1 MKTGGFFSA
10 ARRAVPFFALLAA
23 VLLALAPPL
32 AARGQQRHSPV
43 TPAVP
48 YEIRAV
54 WLTTLSG
61 LDWPSHPARTS
72 GEAAA
77 QKLALCRMLD
87 GLRAAGVNVVL
98 FQARIRATSAYRSA
112 LEPWDAVF
120 TGKPGG
126 EPPYDPLAFAV
137 QECHKRG
144 MECHAWVVAFPVG
157 KADAVKRQGKLSL
170 AAHRPD
176 LCRKCGD
183 QWMMD
188 PGMPGTGEYLA
199 GVCREIVEGYDVD
212 GVHLDY
218 IRYPERGIAFDD
230 SRTYARYGAGQSLR
244 AWRTANVTRCVRLV
258 HDAVK
263 AVRPWVKLSCSP
275 VGKYAD
281 LPRQSSGGWNARDAV
296 CQEAQSWLS
305 EGLMDWLF
313 PMMYFDGKNFYPFL
327 ADWKEHDAGREI
339 VPGLGIYFLSER
351 EKDWPLLKVQRQMEV
366 SRTAGLGGA
375 AFFRAKFLLSDVK
388 GLKNWLES
396 DFYARP
402 ALVPPLPCAPGDT
415 PAAPKVTQSI
425 AGMRLTLDWEA
436 SAAGTPIYYNVY
448 RLDSVCGDR
457 LLAARLAG
465 THYETVL
472 PLPAL
477 RHSRYVVT
485 AVDAYGRESG
495 I

>member
-1 MKTGGFFSA
+1 MNARGLSSA

-23 VLLALAPPL
+23 VLLAFAPTL

-61 LDWPSHPARTS
+61 LDWPQRPARTS
-72 GEAAA
+72 AEAET
-77 QKLALCRMLD
+77 QKRELCRMLD
-87 GLRAAGVNVVL
+87 GLRAAGTNVVL
-98 FQARIRATSAYRSA
+98 FQTRIRATAAYRSA

-120 TGKPGG
+120 SGKPGVA
-126 EPPYDPLAFAV
+126 PPYDPLAFAV
-137 QECHKRG
+137 EECHKRG
-144 MECHAWVVAFPVG
+144 MECHAWVVAFPAG

-170 AAHRPD
+170 AARRPD

-188 PGMPGTGEYLA
+188 PGEPGTGEHLA

-296 CQEAQSWLS
+296 CQEAQAWLR

-327 ADWKEHDAGREI
+327 ADWKEHDAGRE
-339 VPGLGIYFLSER
+339 VAPGLGIYFLSER
-351 EKDWPLLKVQRQMEV
+351 EKDWPLVRVQRQMEV
-366 SRTAGLGGA
+366 ARAAGLGGA
-375 AFFRAKFLLSDVK
+375 AFFRAKFLLADAK
-388 GLKNWLES
+388 GLKSWLET

-402 ALVPPLPCAPGDT
+402 ALVPPLAFAPGEA
-415 PAAPKVTQSI
+415 PAAPQVAKAI
-425 AGMRLTLDWEA
+425 DGMRLTLEWQPV
-436 SAAGTPIYYNVY
+436 AAATPVHYNVY

-457 LLAARLAG
+457 LLASRLS
-465 THYETVL
+465 TPRYETVL

-495 I
+495 L

>member
-1 MKTGGFFSA
+1 MNARGLSSA

-23 VLLALAPPL
+23 VLLAFAPTL

-43 TPAVP
+43 TPTVP

-61 LDWPSHPARTS
+61 LDWPQRPARTS
-72 GEAAA
+72 AEAET
-77 QKLALCRMLD
+77 QKRELCRMLD
-87 GLRAAGVNVVL
+87 GLRAAGTNVVL
-98 FQARIRATSAYRSA
+98 FQTRIRATAAYRSA

-120 TGKPGG
+120 SGKPGVA
-126 EPPYDPLAFAV
+126 PPYDPLAFAV
-137 QECHKRG
+137 EECHKRG
-144 MECHAWVVAFPVG
+144 MECHAWVVAFPAG
-157 KADAVKRQGKLSL
+157 KTDAVKRQGKLSL
-170 AAHRPD
+170 AARRPD

-188 PGMPGTGEYLA
+188 PGEPGTGEHLA
-199 GVCREIVEGYDVD
+199 AVCREIVEGYDVD

-230 SRTYARYGAGQSLR
+230 SRTYARYGAGQSQR

-281 LPRQSSGGWNARDAV
+281 LPRQSSGGWNARNAV
-296 CQEAQSWLS
+296 CQEAQAWLR

-327 ADWKEHDAGREI
+327 ADWKEHDAGRE
-339 VPGLGIYFLSER
+339 VAPGLGIYFLSER
-351 EKDWPLLKVQRQMEV
+351 EKDWPLVRVQRQMEV
-366 SRTAGLGGA
+366 ARAAGLGGA
-375 AFFRAKFLLSDVK
+375 AFFRAKFLLADVK
-388 GLKNWLES
+388 GLKSWLET

-402 ALVPPLPCAPGDT
+402 ALVPPLAFAPGEA
-415 PAAPKVTQSI
+415 PAAPQVAKSI
-425 AGMRLTLDWEA
+425 DGMRLTLEWQPVA
-436 SAAGTPIYYNVY
+436 STTPVHYNVY

-457 LLAARLAG
+457 LLASRLSA
-465 THYETVL
+465 TRYETVL

-495 I
+495 L